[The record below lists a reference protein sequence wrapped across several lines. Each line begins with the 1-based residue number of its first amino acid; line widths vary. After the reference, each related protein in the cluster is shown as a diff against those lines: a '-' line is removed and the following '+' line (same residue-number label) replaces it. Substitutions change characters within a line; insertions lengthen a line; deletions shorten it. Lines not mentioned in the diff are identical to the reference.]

1 MENKEQ
7 INSSAESNEQL
18 STLRESL
25 RQAIDE
31 GDLQR
36 AGELKEE
43 ILPQLEALK
52 EKLGMPFERAKEI
65 MGEDYLG
72 PEAVEETFGI
82 KLKEKNIP
90 GVPFTKE
97 ELEMSKKNGQFLILR
112 VNEYKKH
119 KEPMNIRNMRYRSS
133 IKGLEIITA
142 VQSDSIPRAGWALV
156 KDKASFAFRD
166 YLRETEDLAQY
177 ISFKMDEGL
186 VKFPE
191 KYVEALHELENQK
204 PYLETMMRMTKP
216 DAQALADLQ
225 INRLG
230 RQSISEAVYDTC
242 VYYKKKGTLFFGEG
256 QQVRTNTVSRLGG
269 IMELHMAKDCFV
281 DGKLRLFVGA
291 EECSY
296 ISNGARVR
304 PAFVFARRS

>member
-7 INSSAESNEQL
+7 INSSENGEDL
-18 STLRESL
+18 STLKESL
-25 RQAIDE
+25 RQAIDD
-31 GDLQR
+31 GDVQR

-43 ILPQLEALK
+43 IIPHLEALK
-52 EKLGMPFERAKEI
+52 EKIRMPFESAKEI

-90 GVPFTKE
+90 TIPFSKE
-97 ELEMSKKNGQFLILR
+97 ELEMAKRNGQFLILR
-112 VNEYKKH
+112 VNEYKKNR
-119 KEPMNIRNMRYRSS
+119 EPMNIRNMRYRSS
-133 IKGLEIITA
+133 IKGLEIVTA

-156 KDKASFAFRD
+156 KSDASFAFRD

-177 ISFKMDEGL
+177 ISLKMDEGL
-186 VKFPE
+186 VKSPE
-191 KYVEALHELENQK
+191 KYVEALYELENKK
-204 PYLETMMRMTKP
+204 PYLESIMRTSKP
-216 DAQALADLQ
+216 DANLIADLQ
-225 INRLG
+225 VNRLG

-242 VYYKKKGTLFFGEG
+242 VYYKKKGALFFGDG
-256 QQVRTNTVSRLGG
+256 KQVRTNTVSPLGG

-296 ISNGARVR
+296 ISNGVKFK